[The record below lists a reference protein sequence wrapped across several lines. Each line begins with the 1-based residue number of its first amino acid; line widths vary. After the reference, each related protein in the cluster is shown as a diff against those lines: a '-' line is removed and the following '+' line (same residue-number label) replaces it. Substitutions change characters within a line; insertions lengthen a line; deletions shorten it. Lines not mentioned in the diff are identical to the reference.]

1 MTENNSSPDST
12 PLTTPVADS
21 PAISASDNRA
31 PLVTPK
37 RSRKRTLLIA
47 GGSVLAAAVL
57 AGGGIAVGAAIA
69 DEMDE
74 NDGDRSSAST
84 TSEDDADDSSASG
97 GAATDIGTDSADEL
111 NEIIAAASA
120 SAEGDAVGMEA
131 NSDGSWDVSFE
142 KGTGEETDVRVTADG
157 SAEVVATD
165 AADGDDSA
173 PLGVLDPETI
183 DALVAAAMA
192 DVDGRITDLEIDDDP
207 ASPFAISVVQANGRT
222 LDLDLD
228 AEMKVL
234 SINTD

>member
-21 PAISASDNRA
+21 PAISASENRA

-84 TSEDDADDSSASG
+84 TSEDDADDSASG

-207 ASPFAISVVQANGRT
+207 ASPFAISVVQANGRS

-228 AEMKVL
+228 PEMKVL